1 MSTIELR
8 QIISERLLQISDES
22 FLNALKTIV
31 ESKISSGIYQLSEY
45 EKERI
50 FLAREDLKNG
60 QTISHENLQIEI
72 DQWLN
77 GK

>member
-8 QIISERLLQISDES
+8 QIISERLLQINDES

-60 QTISHENLQIEI
+60 QTISHENLQMEI
-72 DQWLN
+72 NQWFSR
-77 GK
+77 K

>member
-8 QIISERLLQISDES
+8 QIISERLLQINDES

-50 FLAREDLKNG
+50 FLAREELKNG

-72 DQWLN
+72 DQWF
-77 GK
+77 GEK

>member
-8 QIISERLLQISDES
+8 QIISERLLQINDES

-72 DQWLN
+72 DQWFSE
-77 GK
+77 K

>member
-8 QIISERLLQISDES
+8 QIITERLLQINDES

-45 EKERI
+45 ERERI
-50 FLAREDLKNG
+50 FLAREELKNG

>member
-8 QIISERLLQISDES
+8 QIISERLLQINDES

-60 QTISHENLQIEI
+60 QTISHENLQMEI
-72 DQWLN
+72 NQWFS

>member
-8 QIISERLLQISDES
+8 QIISEWLLQINDES

-60 QTISHENLQIEI
+60 QTISHENLQMEI
-72 DQWLN
+72 NQWFSR
-77 GK
+77 K

>member
-8 QIISERLLQISDES
+8 QIISERLLQINDES

-50 FLAREDLKNG
+50 FLAREELKNG
-60 QTISHENLQIEI
+60 QTISHENLQMEI

>member
-8 QIISERLLQISDES
+8 QIISERLLQINDES

-31 ESKISSGIYQLSEY
+31 ESKISSSIYQLSEY

-50 FLAREDLKNG
+50 FLAREDIKNG
-60 QTISHENLQIEI
+60 QTISHENLQMEI

>member
-8 QIISERLLQISDES
+8 QIISERLLQINDES

-45 EKERI
+45 EKDRI
-50 FLAREDLKNG
+50 FLAREDIKNG
-60 QTISHENLQIEI
+60 QTISHENLQMEI

>member
-1 MSTIELR
+1 MSTVELR
-8 QIISERLLQISDES
+8 HIISEHLLQIEDES
-22 FLNALKTIV
+22 FLNALKTII
-31 ESKISSGIYQLSEY
+31 ESKISGGIYKLNEY

-60 QTISHENLQIEI
+60 QTISHENLQMEI
-72 DQWLN
+72 NQWFS

>member
-72 DQWLN
+72 DQ
-77 GK
+77 